1 MTLSEINVLVGHG
14 DRAWSNAVEEMFAP
28 RGIRSMIAS
37 SAGEAVDILAGSRVH
52 MALVDIDSQ
61 VVNGLSIVRAVRGYE
76 PMLPCIM
83 ASERC
88 ERPVLSRALELDV
101 FSVIAKPIDV
111 LILQSQLNRLFI
123 KKYNSYVFS
132 V

>member
-14 DRAWSNAVEEMFAP
+14 DRAWSKAVEEMLAP
-28 RGIRSMIAS
+28 RGIRSMVAS

-83 ASERC
+83 ASARC

-101 FSVIAKPIDV
+101 FSVIAKPVDA
-111 LILQSQLNRLFI
+111 LILQGQLNRLFI

-132 V
+132 A

>member
-14 DRAWSNAVEEMFAP
+14 DWAWSKAVEEMLAP

-37 SAGEAVDILAGSRVH
+37 SADEAVDILAGSRVH

-61 VVNGLSIVRAVRGYE
+61 MVNGLSIVRAVRGYE

-83 ASERC
+83 ASARC

-101 FSVIAKPIDV
+101 FSVIAKPVDA
-111 LILQSQLNRLFI
+111 LILQGQLNRLFI

>member
-1 MTLSEINVLVGHG
+1 MTLSEIKVLVGRS
-14 DRAWSNAVEEMFAP
+14 DWAWSKAVEEMIVP
-28 RGIRSMIAS
+28 RGIRSLVAS

>member
-1 MTLSEINVLVGHG
+1 MLVGHG
-14 DRAWSNAVEEMFAP
+14 DRAWSKAVEEMLAP
-28 RGIRSMIAS
+28 RGIRSMVAS

-83 ASERC
+83 ASVRC

-101 FSVIAKPIDV
+101 FSVIAKPVDT
-111 LILQSQLNRLFI
+111 LILQRQLNRLFI

-132 V
+132 E

>member
-1 MTLSEINVLVGHG
+1 MLVSHG
-14 DRAWSNAVEEMFAP
+14 DWEWSKAVEETLVP

-37 SAGEAVDILAGSRVH
+37 SAGEAVDILAQSRVH

-83 ASERC
+83 ASAQC
-88 ERPVLSRALELDV
+88 ERPMLSRALELDV
-101 FSVIAKPIDV
+101 FSVIAKPVDM
-111 LILQSQLNRLFI
+111 LILQRQLNLLFI
-123 KKYNSYVFS
+123 KNYNSYVFS
-132 V
+132 E

>member
-14 DRAWSNAVEEMFAP
+14 DRAWSNAVEGMFAP
-28 RGIRSMIAS
+28 RGIRSMVAS
-37 SAGEAVDILAGSRVH
+37 SAGEAVDILARSRVH

-101 FSVIAKPIDV
+101 FSVIAKPVDM
-111 LILQSQLNRLFI
+111 LILQGQLNRLFI

>member
-1 MTLSEINVLVGHG
+1 MLVGRS
-14 DRAWSNAVEEMFAP
+14 DREWSRAVEEMLVP
-28 RGIRSMIAS
+28 RGIRSMVAS
-37 SAGEAVDILAGSRVH
+37 SAGEAVDILAGSRIH

-83 ASERC
+83 ASARC
-88 ERPVLSRALELDV
+88 ERPMLSRALALDV
-101 FSVIAKPIDV
+101 FSVIAKPVDMV
-111 LILQSQLNRLFI
+111 ILQRQLNKLFI

-132 V
+132 E

>member
-1 MTLSEINVLVGHG
+1 MTLSEINVLVGRS
-14 DRAWSNAVEEMFAP
+14 DREWSRAVEEMLVP
-28 RGIRSMIAS
+28 RGIKSMIAS
-37 SAGEAVDILAGSRVH
+37 SAGEAVDILAGSRIH

-83 ASERC
+83 ASAQC
-88 ERPVLSRALELDV
+88 ERPMLSRALALDV
-101 FSVIAKPIDV
+101 FSVIAKPVDTV
-111 LILQSQLNRLFI
+111 ILQRQLNRLFI

-132 V
+132 E

>member
-14 DRAWSNAVEEMFAP
+14 DRAWSNAVEEMLAP
-28 RGIRSMIAS
+28 RGIRSMVAS

>member
-1 MTLSEINVLVGHG
+1 VLVGRS
-14 DRAWSNAVEEMFAP
+14 DRAWSRAVEEMLVP
-28 RGIRSMIAS
+28 RGIRSMVAS
-37 SAGEAVDILAGSRVH
+37 SAGEAVDILAGSRIH

-83 ASERC
+83 ASARC
-88 ERPVLSRALELDV
+88 ERPMLSRALALDV
-101 FSVIAKPIDV
+101 FSVIAKPVDV
-111 LILQSQLNRLFI
+111 VILQRQLNRLFI

-132 V
+132 ETV

>member
-14 DRAWSNAVEEMFAP
+14 DRAWSEAVEEMLAP
-28 RGIRSMIAS
+28 RGIRSMVAS

-83 ASERC
+83 ASSRC

-101 FSVIAKPIDV
+101 FSVIAKPVDM
-111 LILQSQLNRLFI
+111 LILQGQLNRLFI

-132 V
+132 E

>member
-1 MTLSEINVLVGHG
+1 MLVGRS
-14 DRAWSNAVEEMFAP
+14 DREWSRAVEEMLVP
-28 RGIRSMIAS
+28 RGIRTMVAS
-37 SAGEAVDILAGSRVH
+37 SAGEAVDILAGSRIH

-83 ASERC
+83 ASAQC
-88 ERPVLSRALELDV
+88 ERPMLSRALALDV
-101 FSVIAKPIDV
+101 FSVIAKPVDTV
-111 LILQSQLNRLFI
+111 ILQRQLNRLFI

-132 V
+132 E

>member
-14 DRAWSNAVEEMFAP
+14 DRAWSNAVEEMLAP
-28 RGIRSMIAS
+28 RGIRSMVAS

-101 FSVIAKPIDV
+101 FSVIAKPVDV

>member
-14 DRAWSNAVEEMFAP
+14 DRAWSNAVEEMLAP

-83 ASERC
+83 ASGRC

-101 FSVIAKPIDV
+101 FSVIAKPVDV

>member
-14 DRAWSNAVEEMFAP
+14 DRAWSNAVEEMLAP
-28 RGIRSMIAS
+28 RGIRSMVAS
-37 SAGEAVDILAGSRVH
+37 SAGEAVDILAESRVH

-83 ASERC
+83 ASEQC

-101 FSVIAKPIDV
+101 FSVIAKPVDAM
-111 LILQSQLNRLFI
+111 ILQSQLNRLFI

-132 V
+132 I

>member
-28 RGIRSMIAS
+28 RGIRSMVAS

-101 FSVIAKPIDV
+101 FSVIAKPVDA

-132 V
+132 T

>member
-14 DRAWSNAVEEMFAP
+14 DRAWSNAVEEMLAP